1 MTIQS
6 ANRAGLTVSG
16 SGVWEGPGRGGGDAV
31 VCAPW
36 LSATLHPCSYA
47 KMMACGESELMS
59 VEGEEAVAAP
69 APPPE
74 PRAPEPGV
82 PVPEPGLDLSLSSPS
97 ESPEQP
103 NCSPGPR
110 KGRADRRGGARKG
123 RQVRFRLAPLSPVA
137 SERVLAV
144 ATQSEKPA
152 APQDLGAPAQQ
163 SSLALSLELQAA
175 RAVAAGQFDAAKAV
189 EEQLRKS
196 YQTRCGLE
204 ESVAEGLNVPRSK
217 RLFRDLVSLQVP
229 EEQVLNA
236 ALREKLALLPPQA
249 RVPPPKEPPGPG
261 PDMTFLCDPETLFYE
276 SPHLTLDGL
285 PPLRLQ
291 LRPRPSE
298 DTFLMHRT
306 LRRWEA

>member
-1 MTIQS
+1 MRT
-6 ANRAGLTVSG
+6 R
-16 SGVWEGPGRGGGDAV
+16 RMM
-31 VCAPW
+31 VCE
-36 LSATLHPCSYA
+36 
-47 KMMACGESELMS
+47 ESELES
-59 VEGEEAVAAP
+59 VEGGEAVADP
-69 APPPE
+69 GPPPE
-74 PRAPEPGV
+74 PRAPVPGA
-82 PVPEPGLDLSLSSPS
+82 PVPEPGLDLSLSLSPLS
-97 ESPEQP
+97 ESPGRGRS
-103 NCSPGPR
+103 NCSPGRR

-123 RQVRFRLAPLSPVA
+123 RQVRFRLAPPSPVR
-137 SERVLAV
+137 SEPPPA
-144 ATQSEKPA
+144 AAAPSEKLA
-152 APQDLGAPAQQ
+152 APQDLGTPAQQ
-163 SSLALSLELQAA
+163 SSLALSFELQAA
-175 RAVAAGQFDAAKAV
+175 RAAAGGQFDAAKAV

-196 YQTRCGLE
+196 FQTRCSLE

-249 RVPPPKEPPGPG
+249 RAPPPKEPPGPG
-261 PDMTFLCDPETLFYE
+261 PDMTILCDPETLFYE
-276 SPHLTLDGL
+276 SPHLTLEGL